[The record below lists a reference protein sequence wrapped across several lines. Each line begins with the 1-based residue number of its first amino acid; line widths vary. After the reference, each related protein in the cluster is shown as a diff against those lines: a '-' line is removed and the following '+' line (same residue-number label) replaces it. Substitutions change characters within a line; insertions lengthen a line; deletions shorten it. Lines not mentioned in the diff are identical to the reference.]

1 MIFMRRITW
10 IAAIIVSFSVLL
22 AGCGTKDAGS
32 VVKDLD
38 KVVNSLES
46 YQGSGTMTLHTGQ
59 EPLTYQVDVSY
70 QKPKYYRIALTN
82 PEKDITQ
89 IVLRND
95 DGVFVLTPHLNKS
108 FRFQSDWPDNQGQV
122 YLYQTLVQSILV
134 DNSRQFVA
142 EEDNYVFDVG
152 ANYQNGSLARQKIW
166 LSKDGYKPQQV
177 QVSDANN
184 TVMVE
189 VKFNSFEFDKKF
201 DSDAFDMKKNMG
213 PGAAEQKPTEAE
225 PSHDG
230 SEHTPDK
237 QTAEEP
243 GGDSGDA
250 AGEDAKNGENA
261 NSSENGAETEGS
273 DNAKQ
278 DEETDATSGAAAAQ
292 TFVPMEASYM
302 PDGVALLDM
311 RDIKVGGNQG
321 IMMRF
326 TGSYDYTLIQALQK
340 DRAVALVPGDNID
353 LGHTVG
359 LLTGDEPRTLTWTY
373 EGMEYRLS
381 SANLP
386 ESEMIKISQSVLA
399 MTK

>member
-1 MIFMRRITW
+1 MRRIKW

-38 KVVNSLES
+38 KVVNSMES

-59 EPLTYQVDVSY
+59 EPLTYQVDVSF

-122 YLYQTLVQSILV
+122 YLYQTLVQSILL
-134 DNSRQFVA
+134 DNSRQFA
-142 EEDNYVFDVG
+142 ADENNYVFDVM

-166 LSKDGYKPQQV
+166 LSKDDYKPQQV

-189 VKFNSFEFDKKF
+189 VKFTNFEFDKKF
-201 DSDAFDMKKNMG
+201 DSDAFDMKRNMG
-213 PGAAEQKPTEAE
+213 PATGEQKPTEADPNQE
-225 PSHDG
+225 

-237 QTAEEP
+237 QTVEEE
-243 GGDSGDA
+243 GGE
-250 AGEDAKNGENA
+250 AGNQEQAGENA
-261 NSSENGAETEGS
+261 NGNANGTEGT
-273 DNAKQ
+273 Q
-278 DEETDATSGAAAAQ
+278 DKEETDATTGAATGAP
-292 TFVPMEASYM
+292 FVAMEPSYM
-302 PDGVALLDM
+302 PEGVALLDM
-311 RDIKVGGNQG
+311 RDIKLNGNKG
-321 IMMRF
+321 LMTRY
-326 TGSYDYTLIQALQK
+326 TGAYDYTLIQAQQK
-340 DRAVALVPGDNID
+340 DRAVALVPGRNVD
-353 LGHTVG
+353 LGHTIG
-359 LLTGDEPRTLTWTY
+359 LVTGEEPTTLTWTY
-373 EGMEYRLS
+373 DGMEYRLS
-381 SANLP
+381 SADLP

-399 MTK
+399 SMSK

>member
-1 MIFMRRITW
+1 MRRITW

-122 YLYQTLVQSILV
+122 YLYQTLVQSILL
-134 DNSRQFVA
+134 DNSRQFA
-142 EEDNYVFDVG
+142 ADENNYVFDVM

-166 LSKDGYKPQQV
+166 LSKDDYKPQQV

-189 VKFNSFEFDKKF
+189 VKFTSFEFDKKF

-213 PGAAEQKPTEAE
+213 PAASGEKPTEAD
-225 PSHDG
+225 PGHGQPGHTHDQQT
-230 SEHTPDK
+230 SED
-237 QTAEEP
+237 E
-243 GGDSGDA
+243 GGEAGNPEKE
-250 AGEDAKNGENA
+250 GEDADSGANNGEA
-261 NSSENGAETEGS
+261 AQPE
-273 DNAKQ
+273 
-278 DEETDATSGAAAAQ
+278 EETDATTGAAAAEP
-292 TFVPMEASYM
+292 FVVMEPGYL
-302 PDGVALLDM
+302 PEGVALLDM
-311 RDIKVGGNQG
+311 RDIQLGESRGN
-321 IMMRF
+321 MMRF
-326 TGSYDYTLIQALQK
+326 TGTYDYTLIQAQQK
-340 DRAVALVPGDNID
+340 DRAVALVPGKKFD
-353 LGHTVG
+353 LGHTIG
-359 LLTGDEPRTLTWTY
+359 LLTGEEPRTLTWTY
-373 EGMEYRLS
+373 NGMEYRLS
-381 SANLP
+381 SADLP
-386 ESEMIKISQSVLA
+386 DSEMLKISQSVMAA